1 MMNRQNSGELRLLL
15 CRTQKLWVRC
25 CDAMSLVSAQGLPD
39 TLHRLEAAE
48 RRRRLL
54 ADTRGRRL
62 AQDKDTQRRTVN
74 TGNATG
80 PATLPGGPP
89 TPAPVPMPPFV
100 AGTSFRVDLLQQRM
114 DRARPKNLVIVLKPC
129 AAVCPCAAVW
139 LRWRLQHVERV
150 PARTDMV
157 SCRGGP

>member
-1 MMNRQNSGELRLLL
+1 MCRLNSGELRRVCAQLPKKRCFVCCLSAF
-15 CRTQKLWVRC
+15 WVG
-25 CDAMSLVSAQGLPD
+25 AQGLPD
-39 TLHRLEAAE
+39 TLHRMEAAE

-54 ADTRGRRL
+54 GDARGRRL
-62 AQDKDTQRRTVN
+62 AQDKDVQRRTVN

-114 DRARPKNLVIVLKPC
+114 DRVR
-129 AAVCPCAAVW
+129 
-139 LRWRLQHVERV
+139 
-150 PARTDMV
+150 
-157 SCRGGP
+157 

>member
-1 MMNRQNSGELRLLL
+1 MIG
-15 CRTQKLWVRC
+15 
-25 CDAMSLVSAQGLPD
+25 AQGLPD

-54 ADTRGRRL
+54 SETRGRRL
-62 AQDKDTQRRTVN
+62 AQDQQRRTVN

-114 DRARPKNLVIVLKPC
+114 DRARQIINCFEPHGQC
-129 AAVCPCAAVW
+129 C
-139 LRWRLQHVERV
+139 
-150 PARTDMV
+150 
-157 SCRGGP
+157 